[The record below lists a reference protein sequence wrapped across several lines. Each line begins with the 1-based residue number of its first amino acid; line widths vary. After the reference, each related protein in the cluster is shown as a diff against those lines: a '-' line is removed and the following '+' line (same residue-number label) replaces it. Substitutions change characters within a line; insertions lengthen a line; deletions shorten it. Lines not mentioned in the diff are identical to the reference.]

1 MKRIVKNK
9 ACIKD
14 NSRMILSDKIIGDDG
29 MNGKYRRRKIN
40 KDGSN
45 FQVINYINKNY
56 RSFCEP
62 IISNNSKYRLID
74 KGKHNEWER

>member
-1 MKRIVKNK
+1 MKRIIKNK
-9 ACIKD
+9 VCIKD

-29 MNGKYRRRKIN
+29 INGKYRRRNIN
-40 KDGSN
+40 KDSSN

-56 RSFCEP
+56 RSFCTP

-74 KGKHNEWER
+74 KGKHKEWVE